1 MSARDKATEIAKRR
15 WNRTAGFYDYMMAL
29 MERVR
34 LRKYRRLLWSRV
46 ESSRVLEIG
55 VGTGQ
60 NIPYYP
66 TDAEIDAVDFS
77 EMMLQR
83 AKEKAE
89 KLKVKVNLQ
98 QMDVQNLDLADDTFD
113 TVAATLVF
121 CSVPDP
127 VRGIKEVERV
137 CKPGGKV
144 VLIENNFSSI
154 PVLGWFVKLVNPI
167 AMRMIGAD
175 FNRHPEAN
183 VAMSGLKVERVTSL
197 GRGLWKLI
205 EARKRLDYSDK
216 SNLFD
221 RRN

>member
-1 MSARDKATEIAKRR
+1 MSTEDKATETAKRR
-15 WNRTAGFYDYMMAL
+15 WNRTAGFYDYMMAF

-60 NIPYYP
+60 NFPYYP
-66 TDAEIDAVDFS
+66 ADAEITAVDFS
-77 EMMLQR
+77 EKMLGR
-83 AKEKAE
+83 AKDRAE
-89 KLKVKVNLQ
+89 KQEVEVDLR
-98 QMDVQNLDLADDTFD
+98 QMDVQNLEFEDNTFD

-144 VLIENNFSSI
+144 ILLENDFSSI
-154 PVLGWFVKLVNPI
+154 PILGWFVKLANPL
-167 AMRMIGAD
+167 AVRMIGAD
-175 FNRHPEAN
+175 FNRHPVDN
-183 VAMSGLKVERVTSL
+183 VAKSGLAVERVTNL

-205 EARKRLDYSDK
+205 EARKK
-216 SNLFD
+216 TPV
-221 RRN
+221 